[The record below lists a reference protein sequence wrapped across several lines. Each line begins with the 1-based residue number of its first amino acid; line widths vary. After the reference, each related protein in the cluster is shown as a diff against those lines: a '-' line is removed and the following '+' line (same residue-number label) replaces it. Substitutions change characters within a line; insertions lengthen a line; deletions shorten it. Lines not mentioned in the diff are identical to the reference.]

1 MTNGDKIRSMTDEE
15 LAKFML
21 AWVSPKSCKEFWD
34 AFLKK
39 KADDIWWEVL
49 LKGEDEDD

>member
-15 LAKFML
+15 LAKLFA
-21 AWVSPKSCKEFWD
+21 AWSSPATYKEFWNV
-34 AFLKK
+34 FLEN